1 MKKINL
7 LLIFLNILLCFQLT
21 AAVEIP
27 LDTFP
32 DFPYFK
38 GDSFPD
44 EEAFQKLHKTGKTLY
59 QFFGVEAFGWGTDT
73 LEDFER
79 VEEDGRILSFRRFFP
94 KSKVIAEEYTRFKID
109 TFIYVRYSEKEHR
122 VEARGKVVP
131 TICCQH
137 IDTIPYMDPIT
148 FKPAYSLVRT
158 MDWSKEGFWQELVN
172 NRSENGEYLNN
183 QRSGHWHSFDRS
195 TKKLSHHQ
203 YVAGKIISN
212 TLDNALE
219 ANDKILISK
228 ALQGTWYFNTGRAN
242 DTLFYLQRTS
252 GYTSTYSHFQF
263 NGEQVVI
270 QVVSHHGGPRYEG
283 RMTLD
288 DKNQLRFDIKAFQN
302 KVFQIKYLGRYQMEW
317 ELLSK

>member
-1 MKKINL
+1 
-7 LLIFLNILLCFQLT
+7 LLCCQLT

-38 GDSFPD
+38 DDSFPD
-44 EEAFQKLHKTGKTLY
+44 EEAFQKLHKRGKTLY
-59 QFFGVEAFGWGTDT
+59 QFFGVEAFGSGTDT

-137 IDTIPYMDPIT
+137 IDTIPYMEPLT
-148 FKPAYSLVRT
+148 FKPAYYLVRT

-183 QRSGHWHSFDRS
+183 QRIGHWHSRD
-195 TKKLSHHQ
+195 KIAHKLYHHQ
-203 YVAGKIISN
+203 YVAGKLTSN
-212 TLDNALE
+212 TLDNTIE
-219 ANDKILISK
+219 TNDKVLILK
-228 ALQGTWYFNTGRAN
+228 ALQGVWCFDRLNFNNSVIYLGRGN
-242 DTLFYLQRTS
+242 SESYCDSRC
-252 GYTSTYSHFQF
+252 HF
-263 NGEQVVI
+263 NGAQVEMRFI
-270 QVVSHHGGPRYEG
+270 RQHNGSRDTGQW
-283 RMTLD
+283 TLD
-288 DKNQLRFDIKAFQN
+288 EKNQLRFEFKTTQAYKG
-302 KVFQIKYLGRYQMEW
+302 KVFQIKYLGRYGMEW
-317 ELLSK
+317 ELVNE